1 MAAWNASDQTQEE
14 FARAH
19 GLKVGTLR
27 NWIRQQGRFASSLP
41 AKVELREIK
50 LDEVFATE
58 LSAASWELEIRLPGG
73 ITLAVGRHTPAERIR
88 QVVEALRC

>member
-1 MAAWNASDQTQEE
+1 MAAWNASDQTQE

-27 NWIRQQGRFASSLP
+27 NWIRQQGRFGSSLP

-50 LDEVFATE
+50 LEEVFGSG
-58 LSAASWELEIRLPGG
+58 LSAASWEMEIRLPGG
-73 ITLAVGRHTPAERIR
+73 ITLAVGRHTPPERIR